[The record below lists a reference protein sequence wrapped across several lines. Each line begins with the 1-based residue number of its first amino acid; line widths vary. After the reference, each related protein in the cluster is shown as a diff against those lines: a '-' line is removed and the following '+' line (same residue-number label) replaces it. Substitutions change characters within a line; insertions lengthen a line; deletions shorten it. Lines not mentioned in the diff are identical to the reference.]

1 MFTTSRTPATVD
13 LRKLLEEGEKETVK
27 VEVGSK
33 VLSKVDALLLQYKE
47 ISPVKKVPDDI
58 AEIERR
64 LLAIVGPPEQIDKDF
79 EELVDDEEM
88 LEEDVEPGE
97 DAASRIDSIIEVE
110 NVHKDSDNNIRDIKK
125 VQAEL
130 IKMQEISDDEEEEEE
145 DRMQDFEDE
154 DNLEDVLNF
163 KEGEED
169 GGLNDESDTE
179 DCIEDDDENDID
191 REINMMG
198 EDDVVDISEL
208 DELVS

>member
-1 MFTTSRTPATVD
+1 MAD
-13 LRKLLEEGEKETVK
+13 ERKLLEEGEKETVK

-33 VLSKVDALLLQYKE
+33 VLSKVDALLLHYKE

-64 LLAIVGPPEQIDKDF
+64 LLAIVGAPEQIDKDF
-79 EELVDDEEM
+79 EEIVDEEEM
-88 LEEDVEPGE
+88 LEEDVQPGEAE
-97 DAASRIDSIIEVE
+97 DAASRIEVE